1 MWPIVF
7 GTLSTR
13 PNDFRESCH
22 RKESIAVQMDYT
34 NPITQQRGPFLF
46 PILPY
51 ALSQPPAN
59 RICCCGCYCC
69 TIAAAATTSAAV
81 AAAAKET
88 SNKTTSPPLFS
99 ARHLQLQLSFCT
111 PPHLTFLRKCIC
123 EGRSQNGCTCTYT
136 QQRKEHVHVG
146 KVVILQCSNI
156 VMISLC
162 LVASTFLALS
172 RSM

>member
-13 PNDFRESCH
+13 PIISERAVIV
-22 RKESIAVQMDYT
+22 KESVLSTNGYT

-59 RICCCGCYCC
+59 RICCCCCYCF
-69 TIAAAATTSAAV
+69 AAAANTTTTTGSAA
-81 AAAAKET
+81 AAAVAKET

-99 ARHLQLQLSFCT
+99 ARHLQLQLSFC
-111 PPHLTFLRKCIC
+111 PPSHF
-123 EGRSQNGCTCTYT
+123 SP
-136 QQRKEHVHVG
+136 
-146 KVVILQCSNI
+146 
-156 VMISLC
+156 
-162 LVASTFLALS
+162 
-172 RSM
+172 